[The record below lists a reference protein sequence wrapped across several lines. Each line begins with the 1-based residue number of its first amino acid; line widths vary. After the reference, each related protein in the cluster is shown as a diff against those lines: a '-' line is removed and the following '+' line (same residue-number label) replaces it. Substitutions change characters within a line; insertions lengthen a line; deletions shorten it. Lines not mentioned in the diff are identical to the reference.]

1 MELSSVLTPNRSCCY
16 DPNFTPFISS
26 FLIHFPIQLP
36 MSPSS
41 QTFVA
46 LLRGINV
53 SGKNKIFMDDLRAMF
68 ESLGLTEVKTYVQS
82 GNVIFSGGSSAHE
95 LEGII
100 KKAILEKFTFD
111 VPVLV
116 KTKEE
121 MQATLRN
128 NLYIHRNNVSLDKLH
143 VTFLSEVPSEAN
155 LKNAH
160 INVLPDEFMV
170 LGKEVY
176 LYIPGGYGN
185 TKLSNTYFESKL
197 KVRATTRNWKTVNEL
212 VKMLS

>member
-1 MELSSVLTPNRSCCY
+1 
-16 DPNFTPFISS
+16 
-26 FLIHFPIQLP
+26 
-36 MSPSS
+36 MSETL

-53 SGKNKIFMDDLRAMF
+53 SGKNKIFMDDLRSMF
-68 ESLGLTEVKTYVQS
+68 ESLGCSGVKTYVQS
-82 GNVIFSGGSSAHE
+82 GNIVFQSTAKAQE
-95 LEGII
+95 LESLI

-121 MQATLRN
+121 MEATLRN

-176 LYIPGGYGN
+176 LYCPGGYGN
-185 TKLSNTYFESKL
+185 TKLSNTYFENKL
-197 KVRATTRNWKTVNEL
+197 KVKATTRNWKTVNEL